1 MGEQFT
7 AAPRPGL
14 RLVGD
19 FGEGSEALRI
29 CFPVCSQGPP
39 AHLLA
44 QGLGELEALQEK
56 AWFCLLPHT
65 PPDDHHTTHP

>member
-1 MGEQFT
+1 MGERFT

-19 FGEGSEALRI
+19 FGEGSEALQDTALNL
-29 CFPVCSQGPP
+29 FSGAP

-44 QGLGELEALQEK
+44 QG
-56 AWFCLLPHT
+56 WVT
-65 PPDDHHTTHP
+65 

>member
-1 MGEQFT
+1 M
-7 AAPRPGL
+7 R
-14 RLVGD
+14 
-19 FGEGSEALRI
+19 ALEPCRTQG
-29 CFPVCSQGPP
+29 PVCFLGPP